1 MPALSVLICTRNRAE
16 KLRRAVDSVLAN
28 SFRDFELIVVDQS
41 TDGATS
47 SALAS
52 VDDPRLRYLLTNTVG
67 VAISRNMAIRAAR
80 ACIVVFT
87 DDDCICDS
95 EWLASIKAEFD
106 SDAMALGV
114 YGRVIPFGR
123 RGDKGWECMNE
134 ADGMICPAIMDSTTR
149 AVVDSPAIPHLVL
162 GGGNNMSFRKE
173 AFLWYGMFIE
183 TLGPGSRIGTGE
195 DTEFSYR
202 LLRQRSRLIYSPK
215 PVVEHDNWLDRPGFA
230 RMMKVAMRVQAAV
243 FGAYVLR
250 GDRLAAVHLLRVAW
264 NLSRDKLAI
273 GSAAAG
279 LFHFTTGLPWA
290 FRLLFT
296 QPPFLKASE
305 FAPKLSVPGTLERSD
320 RSAA

>member
-1 MPALSVLICTRNRAE
+1 MMPALSVLICTRNRAG

-28 SFRDFELIVVDQS
+28 SFSEFELIVVDQS

-47 SALAS
+47 SALAA
-52 VDDPRLRYLLTNTVG
+52 VDDSRLRYLHTNTVG
-67 VAISRNMAIRAAR
+67 VAISRNIAIRAAR
-80 ACIVVFT
+80 GRIVIFT
-87 DDDCICDS
+87 DDDCVCDS

-106 SDAMALGV
+106 SDPAALGV

-123 RGDKGWECMNE
+123 RGETGWECVNE
-134 ADGMICPAIMDSTTR
+134 ADGMICPAIMESTTR
-149 AVVDSPAIPHLVL
+149 AVVDGPAIPHLVL

-173 AFLWYGMFIE
+173 VFLEHGMFIE
-183 TLGPGSRIGTGE
+183 SLGPGSRIGTGE

-202 LLRQRSRLIYSPK
+202 LLHHGCRLIYSPN

-279 LFHFTTGLPWA
+279 LFHFVTGLPWA
-290 FRLLFT
+290 LRLCFT
-296 QPPFLKASE
+296 RPPFLKASE
-305 FAPKLSVPGTLERSD
+305 ATRPLSVPETP
-320 RSAA
+320 